1 MHTHLSHVSSPIYGS
16 TLFTYIITLTQR
28 FGIHGIEFDMLVQEA
43 IPEVL
48 FLSRI
53 LML

>member
-1 MHTHLSHVSSPIYGS
+1 MSPRLYAVAHS
-16 TLFTYIITLTQR
+16 LLTFITLTQR

-53 LML
+53 RML